1 LNCIIQLSASKAGDF
16 SMPTIFKHTMDIKY
30 NQIGTAYN
38 STRKADPYLAT
49 TLLSLLRSQKD
60 KFYLDLGCGTGNYT
74 SALADK
80 GVKFIGVD
88 PSEKML
94 NVAKA
99 RNQNVIWLTG
109 TAEQIPADDKA
120 FGGIIATLTIHHW
133 SDLKKAFIEIS
144 RVLADDGRF
153 VLFTATPE
161 QMEGYWL
168 NHYFPEMLRSS
179 IVQMPSL
186 NHIREAIEEAKL
198 QISGIERYFIKDDL
212 QDCFLYVGKNRPE
225 CYFDEQIR
233 NGISSFASLANM
245 EEVKQGLA
253 KLRHDIQTDVFTQIK
268 NTYENDLGDYL
279 FITVEKKDSSHISQS
294 DITEA

>member
-1 LNCIIQLSASKAGDF
+1 
-16 SMPTIFKHTMDIKY
+16 MDIKY

-49 TLLSLLRSQKD
+49 KLLSLLRPQKD
-60 KFYLDLGCGTGNYT
+60 KLYLDLGCGTGNYT

-99 RNQNVIWLTG
+99 RNQNVIWLIG

-120 FGGIIATLTIHHW
+120 FGGIISTLTIHHW

-212 QDCFLYVGKNRPE
+212 QDYFLYVGKNRPE
-225 CYFDEQIR
+225 CYFEEQIR

-253 KLRHDIQTDVFTQIK
+253 KLRHDIQTNVFKQIK
-268 NTYENDLGDYL
+268 NNYENDLGDYL
-279 FITVEKKDSSHISQS
+279 FITVEKKDSSHIS
-294 DITEA
+294 